1 MHSAR
6 VYTDQGCNIV
16 ANTLTDVYA
25 DILFHSMVS
34 LIAARNKKKCIS
46 HSLFPIL
53 HTIYNRAIK
62 VNSAIVLD
70 LATKRST
77 KRLLIR
83 QRLRHVTKISR
94 ARWPNLP
101 NK

>member
-6 VYTDQGCNIV
+6 VYADQGCNIV
-16 ANTLTDVYA
+16 ANTLIDVYA
-25 DILFHSMVS
+25 DILFHSIVS
-34 LIAARNKKKCIS
+34 LIAARNKKMHFALS
-46 HSLFPIL
+46 FSNFAH
-53 HTIYNRAIK
+53 NDRAIK

-77 KRLLIR
+77 KRLLVR